1 MSDGRKQ
8 ILSPFTACKKRKAW
22 NKNGQK
28 YMLEERRQNLSEA
41 DRGSDC
47 NEEQWLEEFSDDKV
61 HFIMVV
67 KVMTVIMMLRIIMKI
82 MSRSSYQR
90 IFPTIAIKNV
100 YQFSYNKETFPCCLS
115 CSSFMM
121 F

>member
-8 ILSPFTACKKRKAW
+8 ILSPFTGCKKRKAW

-47 NEEQWLEEFSDDKV
+47 N
-61 HFIMVV
+61 
-67 KVMTVIMMLRIIMKI
+67 
-82 MSRSSYQR
+82 
-90 IFPTIAIKNV
+90 
-100 YQFSYNKETFPCCLS
+100 
-115 CSSFMM
+115 
-121 F
+121 